1 MFRLRLVPEK
11 TRIDF
16 FRWQWLTFG
25 GSIVAMVASVLLL
38 IFVGLNMGID
48 FRGGTTIRS
57 ESPQTIDVGSYR
69 AAMQPLNMGDV
80 VITEVFDPAYGAD
93 RNVAMI
99 RVQAQDGEASM
110 PPETVATILAALQ
123 TVDPEIRFVAVES
136 VGAKVSGELIWT
148 AVLSVVAATASIMF
162 YIWIRFE
169 WQFAVGAVAGLVH
182 DVIVT
187 LGIFVIFQLRFD
199 LTIIAALLTIVGY
212 SINDTVVVF
221 DRVRENLIKFKSM
234 PLRDVLNLSSNDTL
248 SRTIMTGA
256 STLIA
261 LMGLLIFGG
270 DVIRGFVIAICVG
283 VVLGV
288 YSTIYVAKNIVLI
301 LGVNRDAPKGGDKEP
316 VKQPAKQPSAAQF
329 PTSA

>member
-1 MFRLRLVPEK
+1 MRFRLRLVPEK

-25 GSIVAMVASVLLL
+25 SSMAAMLISVILL
-38 IFVGLNMGID
+38 FAVGLNMGID

-57 ESPQTIDVGSYR
+57 ESAQAIDVGAYR
-69 AAMQPLNMGDV
+69 AALAQLNLGDV
-80 VITEVFDPAYGAD
+80 VITQVFDPSYGPE

-99 RVQAQDGEASM
+99 RVQAQEGEESM
-110 PPETVATILAALQ
+110 SPATIETIRQALIP
-123 TVDPEIRFVAVES
+123 VVEDIRFVAVES

-148 AVLSVVAATASIMF
+148 AVLSVLAATASIMF

-169 WQFAVGAVAGLVH
+169 WQFAVGAVVGLIH
-182 DVIVT
+182 NVIVT
-187 LGIFVIFQLRFD
+187 LGIFVVFQLRFD

-221 DRVRENLIKFKSM
+221 DRVRENLIKFKTM
-234 PLRDVLNLSSNDTL
+234 PLRDVLNLSSNDAL
-248 SRTIMTGA
+248 ARTIMTSV

-261 LMGLLIFGG
+261 LLGLLVFGG
-270 DVIRGFVIAICVG
+270 DVIRGFVIAICLG
-283 VVLGV
+283 VILGV

-301 LGVNRDAPKGGDKEP
+301 LGVNRNPPKPAEKGPGGT
-316 VKQPAKQPSAAQF
+316 QF
-329 PTSA
+329 STSA